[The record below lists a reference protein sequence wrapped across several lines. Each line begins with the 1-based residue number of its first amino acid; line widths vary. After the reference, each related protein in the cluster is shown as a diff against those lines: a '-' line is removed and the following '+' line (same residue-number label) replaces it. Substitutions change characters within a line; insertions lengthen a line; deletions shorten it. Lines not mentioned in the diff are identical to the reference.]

1 MWNRN
6 KSTTLSL
13 ICTRIVI
20 AAAFMTLFFVPKIVD
35 FFIYRGTV
43 EERGRTVV
51 IICVY
56 ICLAIGECIL
66 YMLDRLLN
74 NIQKEDIFISRN
86 VSYLRGISWACFA
99 LCIPCL
105 VITFYCQ
112 IFFFILLAA
121 GFMGL
126 ILRVVKN
133 VIEEAVA
140 IKEENDYT
148 V

>member
-1 MWNRN
+1 MWNHG

-13 ICTRIVI
+13 VCTRIV
-20 AAAFMTLFFVPKIVD
+20 AAEVFVTLFFVPRIVD
-35 FFIYRGTV
+35 FFIYR
-43 EERGRTVV
+43 RTVDAVGRMPV

-56 ICLAIGECIL
+56 ACLLIGAFIL
-66 YMLDRLLN
+66 FKLDRLLR
-74 NIQKEDIFISRN
+74 NIKRGDIFISQN

-105 VITFYCQ
+105 VITFFSQ
-112 IFFFILLAA
+112 IFFFILMAS

>member
-1 MWNRN
+1 MWNHD

-13 ICTRIVI
+13 VCTRIVL
-20 AAAFMTLFFVPKIVD
+20 AAVIITLFFVPRIVD
-35 FFIYRGTV
+35 YFTLVGTV
-43 EERGRTVV
+43 RSAGRSVV
-51 IICVY
+51 ILCVY
-56 ICLAIGECIL
+56 VCLAIGGLIL
-66 YMLDRLLN
+66 IILDRLLQ
-74 NIQKEDIFISRN
+74 NIRQEYIFISRN

-99 LCIPCL
+99 LCVPCL
-105 VITFYCQ
+105 IITVYCGTF
-112 IFFFILLAA
+112 IFIFAAA

-133 VIEEAVA
+133 VIEDAVV

>member
-1 MWNRN
+1 MWNHD
-6 KSTTLSL
+6 KSTTLTL
-13 ICTRIVI
+13 ICTRI
-20 AAAFMTLFFVPKIVD
+20 AAAADFTALFFVPKIVD

-43 EERGRTVV
+43 QAEGRMPV
-51 IICVY
+51 ITSVY
-56 ICLAIGECIL
+56 ICLVIGGVIL

-74 NIQKEDIFISRN
+74 NIKHEDIFISRN

-99 LCIPCL
+99 LCVPCL
-105 VITFYCQ
+105 VITIYCQ
-112 IFFFILLAA
+112 TFFFILLAS

-126 ILRVVKN
+126 ILKVVKN
-133 VIEEAVA
+133 VIEKAVL

>member
-20 AAAFMTLFFVPKIVD
+20 AAAFITLFLVPKIVD

-51 IICVY
+51 IVCVY
-56 ICLAIGECIL
+56 VCLAIGEYIL
-66 YMLDRLLN
+66 YMLDRLLH

-105 VITFYCQ
+105 VITIYSQ
-112 IFFFILLAA
+112 IFFFIFLAA

>member
-1 MWNRN
+1 MWNRSN
-6 KSTTLSL
+6 STTLSI
-13 ICTRIVI
+13 ICTRIVMASAFI
-20 AAAFMTLFFVPKIVD
+20 ALFFVPKIID
-35 FFIYRGTV
+35 FFIFRGTV
-43 EERGRTVV
+43 RETGRIAV
-51 IICVY
+51 IISVY
-56 ICLAIGECIL
+56 VGLALGEVILWKLDCLL
-66 YMLDRLLN
+66 R

-86 VSYLRGISWACFA
+86 VDYLRGISWGCFA

-105 VITFYCQ
+105 VITFYCR
-112 IFFFILLAA
+112 IFFFILVAA